1 MRWVF
6 VQYTLKSSF
15 LVNIEARRQHLH
27 SKFYKE
33 YEMKPKLFIGS
44 SVESLDI
51 AYAIQE
57 NMEYSAEVTVWT
69 QGIFELS
76 KYSLD
81 SLLDALETFDFG
93 IFVFSPDDITIMRG
107 KEKPAVRDNV
117 IFELGMFIGNLGKE
131 RAFILA
137 PRGSEDKISFPTD
150 LLGLTP
156 ALYDSN
162 RQDGN
167 ILAAIG
173 PACSKIS
180 KSVIKQGTKI
190 KVPFV
195 AISVPHATLTQNIS
209 TYSEG
214 DIKAIIQSWMKARS
228 VNENTK
234 VIHFSNVD
242 HDLKIPNEST
252 KLYIKEIAG
261 QLRYLVVQEGD
272 QTILFKKQPL
282 VINPSW

>member
-1 MRWVF
+1 
-6 VQYTLKSSF
+6 
-15 LVNIEARRQHLH
+15 
-27 SKFYKE
+27 
-33 YEMKPKLFIGS
+33 MKPKLFIGS

-57 NMEYSAEVTVWT
+57 SMEYTAEVTVWT

-81 SLLDALETFDFG
+81 SLIDALETFDFG

-107 KEKPAVRDNV
+107 TEKPAVRDNV

-156 ALYDSN
+156 ALYDPN

-180 KSVIKQGTKI
+180 KSITKQGNRVE
-190 KVPFV
+190 VPFV
-195 AISVPHATLTQNIS
+195 AISVQQSEITQDIPNYS
-209 TYSEG
+209 TG
-214 DIKAIIQSWMKARS
+214 DIKAIIQSWMGARS
-228 VNENTK
+228 ENENVK
-234 VIHFSNVD
+234 VIYFS
-242 HDLKIPNEST
+242 KIDQELNIPSGST

-261 QLRYLVVQEGD
+261 HWRFSVVQEGD

-282 VINPSW
+282 VIRRSPY